1 MHRPDFDHEYDLNS
15 LVLVQPKAWGFSMY
29 ITPRYREHYEQ
40 LPFEEL
46 SADLVSSLLSRTRL
60 FVDVGA
66 HYGFYALLAGKRDSS
81 LEVIA
86 CEPTPETCK
95 VLARNVALNE
105 LKNVSV
111 QQIALSDTDGTA
123 SFNISLSSDSSG
135 FHSNPVAL
143 PLRQLDVVTKR
154 LDSLLA
160 ERAPCPT
167 LIKMDTEGHE
177 LAVLRGLSSTI
188 ERFPDL
194 RLLIAF
200 NPMMQKAAGYPEEA
214 LLSHLR
220 GLGFTVCLLEEKA
233 RHATYVASQQQ
244 LPELVKFT
252 GYANLYC
259 FRLAP
264 RINGSKPRR
273 NWQHLIESPRDWK
286 LQARVLT
293 IQGWCFGDQERLLRA
308 VRVRR
313 GKHVWNAR
321 YGLFRPDVGRAYPHH
336 PLASFSGFEVEI
348 KVPTLPGR
356 LKLEALDQFGQWHP
370 FHFRFVSRWRR
381 MLKINSPPASAK
393 PRHRDVAEALPEIFE
408 HLRFTSCVLAIS
420 HSDYRIGVG
429 GTQKLLQQEEEL
441 LAARRISYLEIHPS
455 PDQPVVSENHQ
466 SFYMGLYVDSKH
478 IGTFVVAQLRQ
489 ILQELARAGV
499 KLHTVH
505 LHHLLGFDLA
515 ALTEILSGLQTQK
528 TFFIHDFYS
537 ICKQHNLLKNDKE
550 FCGGPPVGSPA
561 CRECSYGEQH
571 RAHFEAF
578 EGFLDLWKPDFIVP
592 SKVACDVWS
601 NSFPK
606 WAHKVRVI
614 PHLLQKEGG
623 CAPLT
628 RPAGGRIRIAYVG
641 YQHPIKGW
649 EEWKQFASAVR
660 REHYELYVLGSC
672 IEPVP
677 DVQYVPVSFIDH
689 GSEAML
695 RALRHHAI
703 DLAFLWSLVPETYSF
718 TLFESMAAGCF
729 VLTNPR
735 SGNIAA
741 QVSQLGRG
749 LVAKDLRELL
759 DFLQDTKRVESC
771 LEQFREKNPP
781 FDLAPNPALA
791 DEMAAALPARP
802 PFCTPTPAEIADRV
816 SKLKAGGL
824 ASSRQP

>member
-1 MHRPDFDHEYDLNS
+1 
-15 LVLVQPKAWGFSMY
+15 MY

-40 LPFEEL
+40 LPFEEF
-46 SADLVSSLLSRTRL
+46 SADLVSMLLSRMRL
-60 FVDVGA
+60 FIDVGA
-66 HYGFYALLAGKRDSS
+66 HYGFYALLAGKRDSG

-95 VLARNVALNE
+95 VLAMNVAVNE

-111 QQIALSDTDGTA
+111 HQIALSDKDGTA
-123 SFNISLSSDSSG
+123 SFNISLSSDSCG
-135 FHSNPVAL
+135 FHPNPVAL
-143 PLRQLDVVTKR
+143 PLRQLEVVTKR

-177 LAVLRGLSSTI
+177 LAVLRGLSSSI

-194 RLLIAF
+194 QLLIEF
-200 NPMMQKAAGYPEEA
+200 NPMMQTAAGYPEDA

-220 GLGFTVCLLEEKA
+220 ALGFTVCLLEEKA
-233 RHATYVASQQQ
+233 RCATRVNSQEQ
-244 LPELVKFT
+244 LSELVKIT

-264 RINGSKPRR
+264 GIKKCRQRR
-273 NWQHLIESPRDWK
+273 SLQHVIESPRVWK
-286 LQARVLT
+286 LQARDLT
-293 IQGWCFGDQERLLRA
+293 IQGWCLGDQELLVQA
-308 VRVRR
+308 VRASR
-313 GKHVWNAR
+313 GKYVWNAW
-321 YGLFRPDVGRAYPHH
+321 YGQLRPEVERAYPQH
-336 PLASFSGFEVEI
+336 PLAALSGFEVKI
-348 KVPTLPGR
+348 KVPILPGW
-356 LKLEALDQFGQWHP
+356 LKLEALDQFGQWHT
-370 FHFRFVSRWRR
+370 FRSRFVSRWRR
-381 MLKINSPPASAK
+381 MLKTGPPRASAK
-393 PRHRDVAEALPEIFE
+393 SRRQEVVRVLPEIFE

-429 GTQKLLQQEEEL
+429 GTQKLLQQEEGL

-455 PDQPVVSENHQ
+455 PDQPVVSGNHQ
-466 SFYMGLYVDSKH
+466 SFHMGLYVDSKY
-478 IGTFVVAQLRQ
+478 IGAFVVAQLRQ
-489 ILQELARAGV
+489 ILQELAHARV

-515 ALTEILSGLQTQK
+515 AVTELLSGLETQK

-537 ICKQHNLLKNDKE
+537 ICKQLNLLKNDKE

-561 CRECSYGEQH
+561 CRECSYGEQR

-578 EGFLDLWKPDFIVP
+578 QRLLDLWKPDFIVP

-606 WAHKVRVI
+606 WAQKVRVI
-614 PHLLQKEGG
+614 PHLLQTDGG
-623 CAPLT
+623 YAPVQRT
-628 RPAGGRIRIAYVG
+628 AGGRIRIAYVG

-649 EEWKQFASAVR
+649 EEWKEFASMVP

-672 IEPVP
+672 SELVP

-749 LVAKDLRELL
+749 LVAKDLGELL
-759 DFLQDTKRVESC
+759 DFLQDTKRVETC
-771 LEQFREKNPP
+771 LEQFQRQNPP
-781 FDLAPNPALA
+781 FDLSPNPTLA
-791 DEMAAALPARP
+791 DEIAAAQAVRP
-802 PFCTPTPAEIADRV
+802 PFRKPAAAEIAERV
-816 SKLKAGGL
+816 SKLKPEGWVTPT
-824 ASSRQP
+824 QH